1 MQPKSGRKKPMS
13 NTAELSGMPR
23 STIALW
29 VHREERR
36 TGSRMAAY
44 QNIAA
49 TVGTST
55 DWIRRFYRGDAAV
68 KEPGWA
74 LGCNIIE
81 NYKRACV
88 RFERA
93 EQAEAEQAANL
104 KRELHEAATRYL
116 EVVEGPARAPTPR
129 KTTAEN

>member
-29 VHREERR
+29 VHREEHL

-49 TVGTST
+49 TVGTSA

-81 NYKRACV
+81 NYKRVCE

-104 KRELHEAATRYL
+104 KREMHEATARYSRM
-116 EVVEGPARAPTPR
+116 VEGPTQSRPASTRT
-129 KTTAEN
+129 END